1 MGKGGSIMRVFLLLI
16 LISVLV
22 LGGLLWFD
30 YLGLVHTRGM
40 FSPIYSMFG
49 KKTPKGVATSSEEL
63 ADLENDRYAKRVQAL
78 EINKEELDKLRS
90 EVEAEK
96 KENLK
101 IAEELN
107 DRKTS
112 IEEKE
117 KSFQQIM
124 QETDDRNRNIIQI
137 ANYMNGMRPANAV
150 ANLLEMDDQDIIDVL
165 RATENIAIKDGKT
178 SLVSYWFSLMPPAR
192 AAQIQRKMANK
203 PVKLKE

>member
-1 MGKGGSIMRVFLLLI
+1 MSKGSVMRVFLLLI
-16 LISVLV
+16 LIVVLV

-40 FSPIYSMFG
+40 FSPVYSLFG
-49 KKTPKGVATSSEEL
+49 LKTPRGVATSAEEI
-63 ADLENDRYAKRVQAL
+63 ADLENDRYAKRMKAL
-78 EINKEELDKLRS
+78 ETRKEELDKFQS
-90 EVEAEK
+90 ELEAEK

-101 IAEELN
+101 VAEELN

-124 QETDDRNRNIIQI
+124 EETDDRSRNVNQI
-137 ANYMNGMRPANAV
+137 
-150 ANLLEMDDQDIIDVL
+150 DDQDIIDVL
-165 RATENIAIKDGKT
+165 RATEEIAVREGKT

-192 AAQIQRKMANK
+192 AAEIQRKMANK
-203 PVKLKE
+203 PKTLR

>member
-1 MGKGGSIMRVFLLLI
+1 MSKGGSIMRVFLLLI
-16 LISVLV
+16 LICILV

-40 FSPIYSMFG
+40 FSPIYAMFG
-49 KKTPKGVATSSEEL
+49 KKTPKGVTTSKEEI
-63 ADLENDRYAKRVQAL
+63 ADLENDRYAKRVQSL
-78 EINKEELDKLRS
+78 EIRAEELDKLKN

-101 IAEELN
+101 VAEELN

-124 QETDDRNRNIIQI
+124 KETDDRNRNIVQI
-137 ANYMNGMRPANAV
+137 ATYMNGMRPASAV

-165 RATENIAIKDGKT
+165 RAAEDMAKKAGTT
-178 SLVSYWFSLMPPAR
+178 SLVAYWFSLMPPNR

-203 PVKLKE
+203 PVTLE

>member
-1 MGKGGSIMRVFLLLI
+1 MSKGSVMRVFLLLI
-16 LISVLV
+16 LIVVLV

-40 FSPIYSMFG
+40 FSPVYSLFG
-49 KKTPKGVATSSEEL
+49 LKTPQGVATSAEEI
-63 ADLENDRYAKRVQAL
+63 ADLENDRYAKRIKAL
-78 EINKEELDKLRS
+78 ETRKEELDKFQGEL
-90 EVEAEK
+90 EAEK

-124 QETDDRNRNIIQI
+124 EETDDRNRNVNQI
-137 ANYMNGMRPANAV
+137 AIYMNGMRPENAV

-165 RATENIAIKDGKT
+165 RATEEIANKEGKT

-192 AAQIQRKMANK
+192 AAEIQRKMANK
-203 PVKLKE
+203 PMTLK

>member
-1 MGKGGSIMRVFLLLI
+1 MSKGGAVMRVLLLLV
-16 LISVLV
+16 LIAILV

-40 FSPIYSMFG
+40 FSPIYALFG
-49 KKTPKGVATSSEEL
+49 KQTPQGVAVASTEL
-63 ADLENDRYAKRVQAL
+63 ANLENDRYAKRLQAL
-78 EINKEELDKLRS
+78 EIRKEELDKFKS

-124 QETDDRNRNIIQI
+124 QETDDRKRNINQI
-137 ANYMNGMRPANAV
+137 ATYMNGMRPDNAV

-165 RATENIAIKDGKT
+165 RAAEEISTKAGST

-192 AAQIQRKMANK
+192 AAEIQRKMANK
-203 PVKLKE
+203 PVSLE

>member
-1 MGKGGSIMRVFLLLI
+1 MSKGGSIMRVFLLLI
-16 LISVLV
+16 LICILV

-40 FSPIYSMFG
+40 FSSIYSMFG
-49 KKTPKGVATSSEEL
+49 KTTPKGVTTSKEEV
-63 ADLENDRYAKRVQAL
+63 ADLENDRYAKRVQSL
-78 EINKEELDKLRS
+78 EIRAEELAKLQG

-124 QETDDRNRNIIQI
+124 KETDDRGRNIIQI
-137 ANYMNGMRPANAV
+137 ATYMNGMRPASAV

-165 RATENIAIKDGKT
+165 RAAENMATKAGTT
-178 SLVSYWFSLMPPAR
+178 SLVAYWFSLMPPNR

-203 PVKLKE
+203 PLSLE

>member
-1 MGKGGSIMRVFLLLI
+1 MSKGGSIMRVFLLLI
-16 LISVLV
+16 LICILV

-40 FSPIYSMFG
+40 FSSVYAMFG
-49 KKTPKGVATSSEEL
+49 KKTPQGVTTSKEEV
-63 ADLENDRYAKRVQAL
+63 ADLENDRYAKRVQSL
-78 EINKEELDKLRS
+78 EIRAEELNKMRS
-90 EVEAEK
+90 ELEAEK

-124 QETDDRNRNIIQI
+124 KETNDRNRNVTQI
-137 ANYMNGMRPANAV
+137 ATYMNGMRPASAV

-165 RATENIAIKDGKT
+165 RAAEDMATRAGTT
-178 SLVSYWFSLMPPAR
+178 SLVAYWFSLMPPAR

-203 PVKLKE
+203 PVSLE

>member
-16 LISVLV
+16 LIAVLV

-30 YLGLVHTRGM
+30 YLGLMHTRGM
-40 FSPIYSMFG
+40 FSPLYSMFG
-49 KKTPKGVATSSEEL
+49 KTTPKGVATSAEEI
-63 ADLENDRYAKRVQAL
+63 ADLENDRYAKRVKAL
-78 EINKEELDKLRS
+78 EIKAEELDKFKS
-90 EVEAEK
+90 ELELEK

-124 QETDDRNRNIIQI
+124 EETDDRNRNINQI
-137 ANYMNGMRPANAV
+137 ATYMNGMRPESAV
-150 ANLLEMDDQDIIDVL
+150 ANLLAMDDQDIIDIL
-165 RATENIAIKDGKT
+165 RAAEAISTKEGKT
-178 SLVSYWFSLMPPAR
+178 SLVSYWFSLMPAAR
-192 AAQIQRKMANK
+192 AAEIQRKMANK
-203 PVKLKE
+203 PTTLK